1 MIRAAVLDAGI
12 DLRPLLQAL
21 ARQGLRFRVN
31 EESGSQVIWVATDA
45 EAQAVAQFL
54 AQWQSLQTQGL
65 VPESTQ
71 GSAPDLRNYFP
82 VMDYLRDMLRA
93 FFRAPV
99 TVLTLLAALVVAAI
113 SNFGTELA
121 GVQRLFYPAFYPGA
135 DIGLA
140 SVWRIVGQIDSIE
153 TLLRTLSPALL
164 HFGAVHLVF
173 NSLWLWHFGRMI
185 EAGQNSLHYLGLLLF
200 LAFASNMAQYLW
212 SLSANFGGL
221 SGVVYGLL
229 GYIWMWQVLAPRAG
243 LRLPPAM
250 ISFLLIALV
259 VMEVVASAWIASA
272 WIASAAHAGGLVA
285 GMLAGLFSASLWRFR
300 RA

>member
-21 ARQGLRFRVN
+21 ARRGLRFRVN
-31 EESGSQVIWVATDA
+31 EESGSQVIWVATES
-45 EAQAVAQFL
+45 EAAAVAEL
-54 AQWQSLQTQGL
+54 LTQWQTLREQGL
-65 VPESTQ
+65 VPESLQ
-71 GSAPDLRNYFP
+71 GTAPGLGNYFP
-82 VMDYLRDMLRA
+82 LGDYLRDGLRA

-113 SNFGTELA
+113 SNFGSDLS
-121 GVQRLFYPAFYPGA
+121 GVQRLFYPGFYPGA
-135 DIGLA
+135 DVGLA
-140 SVWRIVGQIDSIE
+140 SVWRILGQIDSLE
-153 TLLRTLSPALL
+153 ALWRSFSPALL

-185 EAGQNSLHYLGLLLF
+185 ESRQSSLLYFAVLLF

-229 GYIWMWQVLAPRAG
+229 GYIWMWQTVRPRDT

-250 ISFLLIALV
+250 IAFMLVALV

-272 WIASAAHAGGLVA
+272 AHAGGLLV
-285 GMLAGLFSASLWRFR
+285 GMLAGLVIASVQRFR

>member
-31 EESGSQVIWVATDA
+31 EESGSQVIWVATEA
-45 EAQAVAQFL
+45 EAAAVVEFL
-54 AQWQSLQTQGL
+54 AQWQALQRQGL
-65 VPESTQ
+65 APESGQ
-71 GSAPDLRNYFP
+71 GGTPDLRNYFP
-82 VMDYLRDMLRA
+82 LGAYLQDMLRA

-99 TVLTLLAALVVAAI
+99 TVLVLLAAALVAAL
-113 SNFGTELA
+113 SNLGSELE
-121 GVQRLFYPAFYPGA
+121 GMQRLFYPAFYPGA
-135 DIGLA
+135 EVGLS
-140 SVWRIVGQIDSIE
+140 SVWRIMGQIDSAD

-185 EAGQNSLHYLGLLLF
+185 ESSQSSLQYLGVLLF

-259 VMEVVASAWIASA
+259 VMEIVASA
-272 WIASAAHAGGLVA
+272 WIASAAHAGGLFA
-285 GMLAGLFSASLWRFR
+285 GMLAGLFTAGLWRYR